1 MSVRTVLLLLAI
13 AFVQACLITE
23 AAAKDF
29 EDYAQVVLVNHPQS
43 GVVLSKYKAWFR
55 DRAKQ
60 TFLDLWA
67 YGKEEAPI
75 REAGYNYEVGYTNAS
90 SQDIV
95 ALQVNVVAF
104 NAFWEY
110 CDTFAV
116 FHGAIIS
123 PGKSL
128 DKGGMVSFN
137 NDVSA
142 LYYAAWVDKVLFDD
156 GTVWK
161 MDLATVRQQI
171 EEKFNVSVDYDWLSP
186 ASVIE
191 VHRDEKFRR
200 QVQPTGREPVH

>member
-1 MSVRTVLLLLAI
+1 MSIRVVVFVFTVVLAQFC
-13 AFVQACLITE
+13 AVL
-23 AAAKDF
+23 AAPARDF
-29 EDYAQVVLVNHPQS
+29 EDYAQVLLVNDPQS
-43 GVVLSKYKAWFR
+43 GVVMTKYKAWYR

-60 TFLDLWA
+60 TFLDKLR
-67 YGKEEAPI
+67 YGKDEAPI
-75 REAGYNYEVGYTNAS
+75 REAGYNYEVGYTNVS
-90 SQDIV
+90 GQDIV
-95 ALQVNVVAF
+95 ALQVNIVAF

-171 EEKFNVSVDYDWLSP
+171 EERFNVSVDYDWLLP
-186 ASVIE
+186 ATVIE

-200 QVQPTGREPVH
+200 QTQLTGREPVH